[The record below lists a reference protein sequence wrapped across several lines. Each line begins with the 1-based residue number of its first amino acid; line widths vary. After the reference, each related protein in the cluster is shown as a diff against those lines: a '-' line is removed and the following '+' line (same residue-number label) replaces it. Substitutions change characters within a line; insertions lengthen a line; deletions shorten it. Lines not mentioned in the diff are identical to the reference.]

1 MDEKRLRILEKSIKV
16 FEGAIITA
24 LGILF
29 ICLYNSKGLNTAIS
43 YCVGTVFIIF
53 GLFSICL
60 SFMLK
65 KGVLSFDVISGSLVT
80 ALGIML
86 YINSSL
92 LTYTLPKILSLT
104 LLVLSLTLIVEDIIC
119 YKTKDI
125 KRGIIYSVI
134 IAIMLAFGITI
145 LVLDCQDKANGNSGM
160 QFINVL
166 VGITFI
172 ILGIGYIV
180 ITLFSDRNKK
190 DVIDNKPVKKEKKVR
205 AKKVKSQDVKE
216 DKKVEEIKAL
226 PDTNKEENKDQP
238 TLFDKDV
245 IDAEVA
251 DEKDK
256 K

>member
-1 MDEKRLRILEKSIKV
+1 MDEKRLRILEKAIKV

-29 ICLYNSKGLNTAIS
+29 ICLYNNEGFSKAIS

-86 YINSSL
+86 YINPEL
-92 LTYTLPKILSLT
+92 LTTTLPKILSLT
-104 LLVLSLTLIVEDIIC
+104 LLVLSVALIVEDVIC
-119 YKTKDI
+119 YKIKDI
-125 KRGIIYSVI
+125 KRGVIYSII

-145 LVLDCQDKANGNSGM
+145 LVLDCQDKNNNNSGI
-160 QFINVL
+160 QFINIL

-172 ILGIGYIV
+172 ILGAGFIIV
-180 ITLFSDRNKK
+180 TLFGDKNKK
-190 DVIDNKPVKKEKKVR
+190 NVETKPVKREKKVR
-205 AKKVKSQDVKE
+205 AKKVKTQDVKE
-216 DKKVEEIKAL
+216 ENKEEIKAL
-226 PDTNKEENKDQP
+226 PNDNINEENKDQP
-238 TLFDKDV
+238 TLFDNNV
-245 IDAEVA
+245 IDAEVV
-251 DEKDK
+251 DDK